1 MELGVVARGQ
11 GGDPAKAGLV
21 DDLDLPGGNVT
32 GLYGFNA
39 GLEVKRLE
47 LLPTAGTIGLLLN
60 LGNSNVASQT
70 ANFEDAVQAALRLYR
85 LTIRILRAQARCF

>member
-21 DDLDLPGGNVT
+21 DDLDLSGGNVT

-47 LLPTAGTIGLLLN
+47 LLPTAGTIGILLN
-60 LGNSNVASQT
+60 LGKLPLHNPPAKVAPEHRP
-70 ANFEDAVQAALRLYR
+70 AMMP
-85 LTIRILRAQARCF
+85 IRHSSW